1 MKKIGLWMAA
11 LTAVTVGGVYANF
24 VYSDDSKMNESMSD
38 TAIGVADA
46 TLDGAAGTLSVD
58 AKGLIFTI
66 DSAKAVLKDNL
77 GTTNAHTAMISATG
91 SITVTFT
98 PTAGLQETEILNNA
112 IPAEISFAAS
122 WGAPENFT
130 YAWDTDGDDVAET
143 IQVFKAVTTNT
154 IFIHKANETDKD
166 IRWTK
171 GENGVFTYTITAEE
185 LFGED
190 SILEADVLEINDI
203 ILETYEEY
211 QEFVKAFS
219 SKNLEVNLK
228 MGQAHQD

>member
-58 AKGLIFTI
+58 AKGLIFMV
-66 DSAKAVLKDNL
+66 DSAASVLGDNL
-77 GTTNAHTAMISATG
+77 GTMNAHTAMLTATG

-98 PTAGLQETEILNNA
+98 PTVGLQETEILNNA
-112 IPAEISFAAS
+112 IPAKISFVAS
-122 WGAPENFT
+122 WGAPESFT
-130 YAWDTDGDDVAET
+130 YAWDTNGDEIAET

-154 IFIHKANETDKD
+154 IDIHKANETNQD
-166 IRWTK
+166 IRWAK
-171 GENGVFTYTITAEE
+171 GENGVFTYTITAEQ

-190 SILEADVLEINDI
+190 SILGVDVLEINDI
-203 ILETYEEY
+203 VLETYEEY
-211 QEFVKAFS
+211 LAFDAAFS
-219 SKNLEVNLK
+219 AKNLEVKLQ
-228 MGQAHQD
+228 MGQEHD